1 MDGVICFVE
10 TLDNDTVNKGGGV
23 IICLKIRLLEFGRKY
38 RLASRAFSLE
48 RRASTK
54 IFPGVQAY

>member
-10 TLDNDTVNKGGGV
+10 TLDNDTVNKV